1 MNAEAFIGLGGNQGA
16 VGETFGQAL
25 SKMKAFASLEK
36 SSSLYRSK
44 PFGFPD
50 QPDFLNAVVKVK
62 TDLSPLALLVR
73 LQEIEDELGKEVVR
87 ENGPRTIDL
96 DLLLYGDLELES
108 TELLLPHPG
117 IVKRDFVLMPLAE
130 IEPELIHPTLNRST
144 RDLLSDG
151 FDSHYVFATEKTPFS
166 RVDLET

>member
-1 MNAEAFIGLGGNQGA
+1 
-16 VGETFGQAL
+16 
-25 SKMKAFASLEK
+25 MKAFASLEK

-62 TDLSPLALLVR
+62 TILSPLALLER
-73 LQEIEDELGKEVVR
+73 LQEIEGKLGKKVIR

-130 IEPELIHPTLNRST
+130 IEPELIHPTLRRSV
-144 RDLLSDG
+144 RDLVSDG
-151 FDSHYVFATEKTPFS
+151 FDSQYVFATEKAPLSGINLDT
-166 RVDLET
+166 